1 MNKLERKDRKI
12 VFENGRE
19 FIGAGF
25 GASVECVCECAFD
38 TAMIGYQEIITD
50 PAFAGLG
57 VVMTYPVIGTY
68 GMSDEDY
75 ESRIPRLSCLVVRE
89 YNNHPSNFRFTKTLG
104 DVLTENN
111 IPAIEGVDTRA
122 ITRMLRE
129 GGSMK
134 MIMTSAE
141 TSTADALEILKKT
154 ELAKNLVARISS
166 RKTWYS
172 RTSNFQHNVVAVDC
186 GIRAGS
192 IKCLTARGCN
202 VTIVPHDV
210 SAEQVL
216 ALKPDGIFVSSGPG
230 NPKDAAEAIN
240 LVREL
245 HGHAPM
251 LGIGLG
257 CQLIAL
263 AFGADTYKMKQA
275 HSGGN
280 VPVDREGTLKRE
292 ITAQSHAYAIDEK
305 SLAKTGLRATH
316 HHLLDKSVE
325 AICAEKEGV
334 LGVQY
339 YPENDPGAN
348 DSAYH
353 YDTFINY
360 ITKGGCHNA

>member
-25 GASVECVCECAFD
+25 GANVECVCECTFD

-50 PAFAGLG
+50 PACAGLG
-57 VVMTYPVIGTY
+57 VVMTYPIIGTY

-75 ESRIPRLSCLVVRE
+75 ESRVPRLSCLVVRE

-104 DVLTENN
+104 DVLAENN

-122 ITRMLRE
+122 ITRMLRD
-129 GGSMK
+129 GGAMK

-172 RTSNFQHNVVAVDC
+172 RTANFQHNIVAIDC
-186 GIRAGS
+186 GIRSGS
-192 IKCLTARGCN
+192 IKSLTSRGCN
-202 VTIVPHDV
+202 VTIVPHNTA
-210 SAEQVL
+210 AEQVL

-230 NPKDAAEAIN
+230 NPKDAPEAVKLIAD
-240 LVREL
+240 LRGKV
-245 HGHAPM
+245 PM
-251 LGIGLG
+251 FGVGLG

-263 AFGADTYKMKQA
+263 AFGGDTYKMKQP

-280 VPVDREGTLKRE
+280 VPVAREGTLKRE
-292 ITAQSHAYAIDEK
+292 ITSQAHAYAIDEK
-305 SLAKTGLRATH
+305 SLAKTGLTVTH
-316 HHLLDKSVE
+316 RHLMDKSVE
-325 AICAEKEGV
+325 AIYGEQGSV

-353 YDTFINY
+353 YDMFINY